1 MQKKV
6 LIFDFD
12 GTLADTLEV
21 IVKITNDLAEEFGYP
36 PSNQED
42 LVKIRHLG
50 AWQVIQRSGVSVFKL
65 PLLIRKLQEKLSQEI
80 ENIKLFPEMQ
90 KTLDKLKAGGHT
102 LGIVTSNSGENVNK
116 FLAAHQMQDIFDFVA
131 SSTTLFGKHRTLKR
145 IIEEYNLEPENTIYI
160 GDETRDIEAAH
171 KIGIEVIAV
180 SWGFNSVEVLTSHAP
195 EYLIHS
201 PLDLIEIINQ
211 PN

>member
-145 IIEEYNLEPENTIYI
+145 IIEKYNLEPENTIYI

-180 SWGFNSVEVLTSHAP
+180 SWGFNSVEVLATQTP

-201 PLDLIEIINQ
+201 PLDLIKIID
-211 PN
+211 

>member
-42 LVKIRHLG
+42 LAKIRHLG

-65 PLLIRKLQEKLSQEI
+65 PLLVRKLQKRLSQEI
-80 ENIKLFPEMQ
+80 ENTNLFPGMQ
-90 KTLDKLKAGGHT
+90 ETLGELKASGHI
-102 LGIVTSNSGENVNK
+102 LGVVTSNSGENVHK
-116 FLAAHQMQDIFDFVA
+116 FLVAHQMQDIFDFVA
-131 SSTTLFGKHRTLKR
+131 SSTTLFGKHRTLKK
-145 IIEEYNLEPENTIYI
+145 IIAKHHFDLGNTIYI

-171 KIGIEVIAV
+171 KIGLEVMAV
-180 SWGFNSVEVLTSHAP
+180 SWGFNSVEALATHTP

-201 PLDLIEIINQ
+201 PLDLIKIINK
-211 PN
+211 